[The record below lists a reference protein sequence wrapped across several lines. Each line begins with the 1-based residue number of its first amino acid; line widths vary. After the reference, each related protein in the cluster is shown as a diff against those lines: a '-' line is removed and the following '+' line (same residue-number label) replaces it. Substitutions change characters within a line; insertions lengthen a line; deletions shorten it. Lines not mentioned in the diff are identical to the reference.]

1 MSHTNKLKWLI
12 SLLCIGLILLSFS
25 PVFAQETNT
34 KSVNIYFFWGDGC
47 PHCAE
52 EEPFLK
58 SLVSSNTRVNLVDYE
73 VWYHKD
79 NQKILEEFSSAL
91 GFEPSGV
98 PVTVIGERYW
108 IGFSQDY
115 EAEMKSALQATLA
128 DPDPVDI
135 GARLGLSAQTQP
147 AAPAAS
153 EAETTA
159 GQTLTLPLIG
169 KVDLS
174 KESLTFSTIVIG
186 FVDGFNPCSLWV
198 LSVLLAL
205 TLHSGSRKKIL
216 AVGLTYLIVT
226 TIVYSLFIT
235 GVFTLLSY
243 VGYLKWI
250 QIGVALIALVFGI
263 VNLKD
268 YFWYKEGL
276 SFTISDKHK
285 PKLYQNM
292 RSTVTDTSSM
302 LGLIGSSAALAVGVS
317 FIEFSCTAGFPVIWS
332 NLIAANQV
340 KVWQFILLLG
350 LYMFIYLLDE
360 MAVFISAAVTMRA
373 SRVEEKHGRLL
384 KLISGVLMT
393 TLALV
398 MIINP
403 QWMNGVGSSIL
414 VFAAALAITMVIYV
428 IHRKVLP
435 KFGILI
441 GSELQPGK
449 ARKHRKP

>member
-1 MSHTNKLKWLI
+1 M
-12 SLLCIGLILLSFS
+12 LLGLGLVLLSFS
-25 PVFAQETNT
+25 PALAQTADT
-34 KSVNIYFFWGDGC
+34 KPVNIYFFWGNGC

-52 EEPFLK
+52 EEPFLE
-58 SLVSSNTRVNLVDYE
+58 SLAKTYDRVKIVDYE
-73 VWYHKD
+73 VWYNQD
-79 NQKILEEFSSAL
+79 NQKILSDFSAAL

-108 IGFSQDY
+108 IGYSEEY
-115 EAEMKSALQATLA
+115 GKEMESALQSLLA
-128 DPDPVDI
+128 DPNPADV
-135 GARLGLSAQTQP
+135 GTQLALSSPAEQT
-147 AAPAAS
+147 APAA
-153 EAETTA
+153 ENTA
-159 GQTLTLPLIG
+159 STSGQTLRLPLIG

-174 KESLTFSTIVIG
+174 KESLTFSTAVIG

-198 LSVLLAL
+198 LSMLLAL

-216 AVGLTYLIVT
+216 VVGLTYLLVT

-250 QIGVALIALVFGI
+250 QIGVALIALVFGL

-292 RSTVTDTSSM
+292 RSTVTDTSTM

-340 KVWQFILLLG
+340 KAWQFILLLG

-393 TLALV
+393 TLAVV
-398 MIINP
+398 MAINP

-414 VFAAALAITMVIYV
+414 VFLAALVITLFIYAL
-428 IHRKVLP
+428 HRKVLP
-435 KFGILI
+435 RFGILI
-441 GSELQPGK
+441 GSELQPEK
-449 ARKHRKP
+449 TSKHRKQRNA